1 MQDRVTKGVM
11 DQEMATEV
19 GKVCPGSDIEIH
31 QGSIQ
36 VKGNRNYELKKWL
49 ADMGF

>member
-1 MQDRVTKGVM
+1 
-11 DQEMATEV
+11 MATEV